1 MKSIAKIKQ
10 LLRYE
15 KNHKAVI
22 KDYNFKLGDLILVR
36 NTAIEKSLDKKMKAR
51 YLGPMVVIRRT
62 KGGSYVVA
70 ELNGALWQQKVGA
83 FHCVPYFVRKSI
95 ELPKNVL
102 EWLETSE
109 EALQKI
115 LSMKDDDQEWTGE
128 DDLTFGRMGL
138 NDVIDQS
145 DSEED

>member
-1 MKSIAKIKQ
+1 
-10 LLRYE
+10 
-15 KNHKAVI
+15 
-22 KDYNFKLGDLILVR
+22 LGDLILVR

-62 KGGSYVVA
+62 KGGSYVIA
-70 ELNGALWQQKVGA
+70 ELNGALWQQKVGT
-83 FHCVPYFVRKSI
+83 FHCVPYFARKSI

-115 LSMKDDDQEWTGE
+115 LSTKDDDQEWTGE
-128 DDLTFGRMGL
+128 DDLTFGKMGL
-138 NDVIDQS
+138 NDVNDQS